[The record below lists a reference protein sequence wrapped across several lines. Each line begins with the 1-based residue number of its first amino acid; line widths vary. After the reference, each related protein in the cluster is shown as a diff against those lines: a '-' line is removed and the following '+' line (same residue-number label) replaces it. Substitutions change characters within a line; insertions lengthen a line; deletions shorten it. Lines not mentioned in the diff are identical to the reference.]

1 MLKSDQKYC
10 KNLALETPQDFLSM
24 FGHFPTFYMKGLK
37 QVRGKRSFR
46 EMKLRDKC

>member
-24 FGHFPTFYMKGLK
+24 LGHFPFYIKGLK
-37 QVRGKRSFR
+37 QVRGKRSSR